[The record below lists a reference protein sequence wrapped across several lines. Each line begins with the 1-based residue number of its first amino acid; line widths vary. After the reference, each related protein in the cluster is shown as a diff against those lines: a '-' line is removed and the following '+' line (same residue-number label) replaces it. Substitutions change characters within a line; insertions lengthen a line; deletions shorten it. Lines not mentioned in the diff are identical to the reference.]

1 MKKHTSGLGVFP
13 YTAGIYVSF
22 ISGNLIM
29 SLLNNQ
35 QK

>member
-13 YTAGIYVSF
+13 HTAGIYVSF